1 MSTTATPVPL
11 TTTIHVELRKMV
23 DTRAGRWLIGVMSGL
38 SLVVA
43 LVLVIWGTRE
53 ELTLQTFVSMMSL
66 PLVMLLPIIGIMAA
80 TQEWSQRTGLVTF
93 TLEPRRGRVV
103 LAKLVAA
110 VLLGL
115 LVVAVSGL
123 VAALF
128 HAGVTTF
135 TDAPGKWNLHTMATA
150 GLVLTLVMYVLQGVG
165 FGLAFLSTPMAIV
178 ASLVL
183 PTVWT
188 IATAMIPGVADVAEW
203 LDLSLVT
210 APLMEGRMTGEDW
223 ARLGT
228 SALAWIGLPIA
239 IGTWR
244 VLTREVK

>member
-1 MSTTATPVPL
+1 MSTIAPVPL
-11 TTTIHVELRKMV
+11 TRTIHVELRKMV

-43 LVLVIWGTRE
+43 VVLVIWGTRE
-53 ELTLQTFVSMMSL
+53 ELTLQTFVAMMSM
-66 PLVMLLPIIGIMAA
+66 PLVMLLPIVGIMAA

-110 VLLGL
+110 VVLGL
-115 LVVAVSGL
+115 VVVAASGL

-135 TDAPGKWNLHTMATA
+135 ADAPGDWTLHGAATA
-150 GLVLTLVMYVLQGVG
+150 GLVLALVMYVLQGVG
-165 FGLAFLSTPMAIV
+165 FGLAFLSTPVAIV

-188 IATAMIPGVADVAEW
+188 IATAMIPRVSGAAEW

-210 APLMEGRMTGEDW
+210 APLMEGQMGSGDW

-228 SALAWIGLPIA
+228 SAVAWIGLPIA
-239 IGTWR
+239 VGIWR